1 MSESDS
7 SIPQKLADLA
17 EALRAVHQSLG
28 VGSGLY
34 RPFNGWFRDNGPD
47 AKPQDRDSR
56 DRLRSCVKAASEFVK
71 EVDTANRTLNAIPV
85 SVLEPLSKLLGGMPW
100 DVQTRRTLRAIQHEA
115 AFLKSI
121 AMEPSMLD
129 SLLNSMGKDGFKQQQ
144 SNLLG
149 LRAELTERLMDLDSL
164 PDDLSHPTD
173 TTIGQRSVH
182 RATAPKSNG
191 STESDVGSVVPSSKR
206 QDPTEP
212 VDIFGVA
219 RAREQLRPYV
229 EIPAFQEYL
238 KGQILKWELWH
249 RSHTEEINEYEG
261 LRDKSHQELKEL
273 QGRGLRQSDD
283 PAEFDPLGH
292 AEICYE
298 NYRDIA
304 AGLRDDP
311 EYKLVADREPV
322 LYKEASVA
330 TIVAL
335 FWCDINDST
344 FLVPEYDFLEPEG
357 SFIEHV
363 RKQWRD
369 PIDGRYKHI
378 LWFVDAAIHA
388 YESRIVSGG
397 VEETGSDSI
406 VIVNAS
412 QAIPE
417 ANQALQVNPP
427 ISEVTPPHVPTA
439 STDDSLDES
448 RIEGCS
454 DKRVESP
461 PRTHRHTAK
470 ERESAF
476 DEAISGY
483 AISDW
488 KRDDTLNN
496 KAWRVRSKVQA
507 GELFGDGAKERGWY
521 QSRAEKRVIKKDNEG
536 VWVYLTASHSEELK
550 KFFSTF
556 VA

>member
-1 MSESDS
+1 LDGS
-7 SIPQKLADLA
+7 QKDG
-17 EALRAVHQSLG
+17 SLG
-28 VGSGLY
+28 EGSEDVLE
-34 RPFNGWFRDNGPD
+34 
-47 AKPQDRDSR
+47 
-56 DRLRSCVKAASEFVK
+56 AAAEFV
-71 EVDTANRTLNAIPV
+71 EAVATADQMLNATPV
-85 SVLEPLSKLLGGMPW
+85 SALEPLSGLTGGVPW
-100 DVQTRRTLRAIQHEA
+100 ELRTRRALRAIQHETA
-115 AFLKSI
+115 ILKCHSRDR
-121 AMEPSMLD
+121 EG
-129 SLLNSMGKDGFKQQQ
+129 LLSGLWWMGEDGLKQMQ
-144 SNLLG
+144 SKLKEFDL
-149 LRAELTERLMDLDSL
+149 ELKERLLDLDSL
-164 PDDLSHPTD
+164 PDDLSDPTD
-173 TTIGQRSVH
+173 AIISQRRVH
-182 RATAPKSNG
+182 QDPVAISNG

-212 VDIFGVA
+212 VDRLNVTH
-219 RAREQLRPYV
+219 AREQLRPYV
-229 EIPAFQEYL
+229 EIPAFREYL

-261 LRDKSHQELKEL
+261 LRDKSHRELKEL
-273 QGRGLRQSDD
+273 QGRDFRQSDD

-304 AGLRDDP
+304 AGLKDDP

-344 FLVPEYDFLEPEG
+344 LLVPEYDFLEPEG